1 MEVLF
6 PVITYTLRKKTVGT
20 GAGHSRIDHNHS
32 NMIHLNPSNPRLHS
46 SFSKCDVY
54 EAIWK
59 KNTPFLLPK
68 SLPRLRHLIWLHHWN
83 KVDELMLSSNLERIE
98 FTVWRRLMFCLRFKL
113 LPREKKLV
121 ILRTQVWAFNDL
133 GLKFQDW
140 FFHHLF
146 CRISFHLTSFTAAV
160 PCQET
165 APSTSSPAQWT
176 T

>member
-1 MEVLF
+1 MQVTAELIIIIPTWF
-6 PVITYTLRKKTVGT
+6 TW
-20 GAGHSRIDHNHS
+20 
-32 NMIHLNPSNPRLHS
+32 IHLIPDFILLFQNAMS
-46 SFSKCDVY
+46 D